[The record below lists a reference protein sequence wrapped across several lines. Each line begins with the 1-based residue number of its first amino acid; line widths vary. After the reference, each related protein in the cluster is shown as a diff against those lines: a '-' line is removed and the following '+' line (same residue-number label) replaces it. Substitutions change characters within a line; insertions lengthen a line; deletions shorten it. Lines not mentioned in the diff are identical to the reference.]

1 MTEAGLNLRFS
12 VTLDQTRHSL
22 GTWTKCEGLAVEY
35 EIFEYQ
41 EGGVNEYVHRLPGRC
56 RYTNVRLTRP
66 LDDQSSKL
74 ATWVS
79 SGLDSVDRDNATI
92 TLLDPDGQEVCK
104 WTLAQACPVKWTGP
118 TLDAAGNQVAT
129 EVLELAHNGF
139 LRGGGAS

>member
-12 VTLDQTRHSL
+12 VKIDSRQSL

-41 EGGVNEYVHRLPGRC
+41 EGGLNEYVHRLPGRC
-56 RYTNVRLTRP
+56 KYPNVKLTRP
-66 LDDQSSKL
+66 LDGQSADL
-74 ATWVS
+74 AGWVS
-79 SGLDSVDRDNATI
+79 SGLDTVKRDNATI
-92 TLLDPDGQEVCK
+92 TLLDPDGNEVCK

-118 TLDAAGNQVAT
+118 TLDAGGNQIAT